1 MSISESLPPGMKKE
15 LERAASIVS
24 QHTKVRL
31 ISHYD
36 ADGISSAAVVREA
49 LRRKGIDTTIT
60 IYPTLSDEQM
70 ADAETIEAECVVM
83 TDLGTSYL
91 QRLSDKGWDIVIL
104 DHHKPSEDTNVP
116 ARDGFAFVNPLMYG
130 IDGSKNA
137 CGAAMAYLFAI
148 TMDENNSDLAPLALA
163 GMYGDKQHLGG
174 FQSIDRIIIDD
185 AVASGSLRLIP
196 NLAYPSGMTFY
207 QAMMS
212 CPEPYFKGTTGQADK
227 VTRFIKS
234 CELAMTDTPATVS
247 QERIDGFAE
256 ALASRM
262 RRNGVTEEIIK
273 ETFGDRYYSERY
285 GMDVSELSSVLDGCG
300 RRGAY
305 GKAFDACDSLD
316 FTEASAESQEYAD
329 RLIETIGPAFDSL
342 RTMENIQT
350 FVLTEQGM
358 AGNTASAIVRY
369 LGDPE
374 KPVIGITVNAAGRT
388 DVSSRGTEHMVSKG
402 LNLSEAMRT
411 VCGMVGGQ
419 GGGHIIAAG
428 GTIPKGTEEQF
439 LTELDAFVGRQ
450 YARK

>member
-36 ADGISSAAVVREA
+36 ADGISSAAIVREA

-70 ADAETIEAECVVM
+70 TDAETIEAECVVM

-116 ARDGFAFVNPLMYG
+116 ARDGFAFINPLMYG

-148 TMDENNSDLAPLALA
+148 RLDENNSDLAPLALA

-247 QERIDGFAE
+247 QGKIDAFAE

-262 RRNGVTEEIIK
+262 RRNGITEEIIK

-285 GMDVSELSSVLDGCG
+285 GMDVSELSSILDGCG

-305 GKAFDACDSLD
+305 GKVFEACDSLD

-329 RLIETIGPAFDSL
+329 KLIETIEPTFRKMAVMD
-342 RTMENIQT
+342 NIQV

-369 LGDPE
+369 LGDPD
-374 KPVIGITVNAAGRT
+374 KPVIGITITGSERT
-388 DVSSRGTEHMVSKG
+388 DVSSRGTERMISKG
-402 LNLSEAMRT
+402 LNLAEAMRT
-411 VCGMVGGQ
+411 MCAAVGGQ

-428 GTIPKGTEEQF
+428 GTIPAGTEEAF
-439 LTELDAFVGRQ
+439 VKALDAFIGNQ
-450 YARK
+450 FGN

>member
-36 ADGISSAAVVREA
+36 ADGISSAAIVREA
-49 LRRKGIDTTIT
+49 LRRKGIETSIT

-104 DHHKPSEDTNVP
+104 DHHKPSEDMNVP
-116 ARDGFAFVNPLMYG
+116 DREGFAFVNPLMYG

-316 FTEASAESQEYAD
+316 FTEASAESQEYSD
-329 RLIETIGPAFDSL
+329 RLIETI
-342 RTMENIQT
+342 
-350 FVLTEQGM
+350 EQLL
-358 AGNTASAIVRY
+358 V
-369 LGDPE
+369 
-374 KPVIGITVNAAGRT
+374 
-388 DVSSRGTEHMVSKG
+388 
-402 LNLSEAMRT
+402 
-411 VCGMVGGQ
+411 
-419 GGGHIIAAG
+419 
-428 GTIPKGTEEQF
+428 
-439 LTELDAFVGRQ
+439 
-450 YARK
+450 